1 MKGGRTGDFQA
12 FLPEFDAEAQ
22 KMIATK
28 GRTSISA
35 WVVAV
40 MTISVV
46 VAAPDKPVA
55 RITGAQL
62 IRDLAV
68 AAKNSRQVSAA
79 LEKLGRGARTE
90 APITEAGAVDLLRS
104 LGVDATTTHPDR
116 YLSRQQA
123 DALVARVKSSLPPL
137 SDAQGVAVGL
147 RPVPASIDD
156 CLADKNHG
164 ACVECCKALGGGA
177 STCAKTCFEINK
189 GSSSEPLP

>member
-1 MKGGRTGDFQA
+1 MNVCRTGDFQT

-22 KMIATK
+22 KMIAKK
-28 GRTSISA
+28 GRTSIAA

-46 VAAPDKPVA
+46 VAAPAKPVA

-62 IRDLAV
+62 IRDLSV
-68 AAKNSRQVSAA
+68 AAKDSQQVSAA
-79 LEKLGRGARTE
+79 LARLGRAVRTE

-123 DALVARVKSSLPPL
+123 DALVAKVRGSLSPL
-137 SDAQGVAVGL
+137 SGAQGVAVEL

-164 ACVECCKALGGGA
+164 ACVDCCKELGGGA

>member
-1 MKGGRTGDFQA
+1 
-12 FLPEFDAEAQ
+12 
-22 KMIATK
+22 MIAMK

-40 MTISVV
+40 MTISFV

-62 IRDLAV
+62 IGDLAV
-68 AAKNSRQVSAA
+68 AAKGSQEVSSAI
-79 LEKLGRGARTE
+79 EKLGLGARTE
-90 APITEAGAVDLLRS
+90 TPITEAGAVELLRS
-104 LGVDATTTHPDR
+104 LGIDATTTHPDR
-116 YLSRQQA
+116 YLSRYQA
-123 DALVARVKSSLPPL
+123 DALVARVKDSLSPL
-137 SDAQGVAVGL
+137 SEPKGVAVGL
-147 RPVPASIDD
+147 RPIPVSIDD

-164 ACVECCKALGGGA
+164 ACVDCCKALGGGA

>member
-1 MKGGRTGDFQA
+1 
-12 FLPEFDAEAQ
+12 
-22 KMIATK
+22 MIAKK
-28 GRTSISA
+28 GRISISA

-40 MTISVV
+40 MTISMV

-62 IRDLAV
+62 IMDLSV
-68 AAKNSRQVSAA
+68 AAKDSQQASAA
-79 LEKLGRGARTE
+79 LARLGRAARTE

-116 YLSRQQA
+116 FLSRQQA
-123 DALVARVKSSLPPL
+123 DALVAKVRDSLSPL
-137 SDAQGVAVGL
+137 SEAQGVAVGL

-164 ACVECCKALGGGA
+164 ACVDCCKALGGGA